1 MVTELH
7 IKEVPQ
13 KQLGI
18 NPKKFIL
25 WLFMVSIIMVFAALT
40 SGFIVRQA
48 EGNWIIYELPSQLWI
63 STVILF
69 VSSLTAHWGLK
80 SAKKNNSLQ
89 TKLGLWLTLGLGLVF
104 LSTQLWV
111 WEILVQHDV
120 YLVGNPGGS
129 FLYVLMGVHAF
140 HLISGLIYLMIM
152 LVKSYRAKE
161 VAISEI
167 QFQLSLSTTYWHF
180 LGGLWIYLYVFLIIY
195 H

>member
-7 IKEVPQ
+7 IKEVPE

-25 WLFMVSIIMVFAALT
+25 WLFMVSIVMVFAALT

-63 STVILF
+63 STVILV
-69 VSSLTAHWGLK
+69 VSSLTAHWALK
-80 SAKKNNSLQ
+80 AAQNNNGLQ
-89 TKLGLWLTLGLGLVF
+89 TKLGLWVTLGLGLVF

-129 FLYVLMGVHAF
+129 FLYVLMGVHAS
-140 HLISGLIYLMIM
+140 HLVSGLIYLIIM
-152 LVKSYRAKE
+152 LVKSYRANE
-161 VAISEI
+161 VSEI
-167 QFQLSLSTTYWHF
+167 QFKLSLSTTYWHF
-180 LGGLWIYLYVFLIIY
+180 LGGLWVYLYVFLIIY

>member
-1 MVTELH
+1 MVTELN
-7 IKEVPQ
+7 IKEIPK
-13 KQLGI
+13 KQLAI

-25 WLFMVSIIMVFAALT
+25 WMFMVSIVMVFAALT

-63 STVILF
+63 STIILI
-69 VSSLTAHWGLK
+69 VSSATAQWALNR
-80 SAKKNNSLQ
+80 SKKGEALQ
-89 TKLGLWLTLGLGLVF
+89 TRMGLVLTLVLGLVF
-104 LSTQLWV
+104 LSTQVWV
-111 WEILVQHDV
+111 WDILVQHDV

-140 HLISGLIYLMIM
+140 HLISGLIYLIIM
-152 LVKSYRAKE
+152 LVRSYRVE
-161 VAISEI
+161 DISEMH
-167 QFQLSLSTTYWHF
+167 FQLGLSTTYWHF

>member
-25 WLFMVSIIMVFAALT
+25 WLFMVSIVMVFAALT

-63 STVILF
+63 STVILV
-69 VSSLTAHWGLK
+69 VSSLTAHWALK
-80 SAKKNNSLQ
+80 SAQKSNSLQ
-89 TKLGLWLTLGLGLVF
+89 TKLGLWVTFGLGLVF
-104 LSTQLWV
+104 LSTQVWV

-152 LVKSYRAKE
+152 LVKSYRANE
-161 VAISEI
+161 VSEI

>member
-1 MVTELH
+1 MVTGLN

-48 EGNWIIYELPSQLWI
+48 EGNWIIYELPSQLWV
-63 STVILF
+63 STIILLI
-69 VSSLTAHWGLK
+69 SSLTAHWALK
-80 SAKKNNSLQ
+80 SAQNSNLLQ
-89 TKLGLWLTLGLGLVF
+89 TRIGLVFTLGLGLVF
-104 LSTQLWV
+104 LATQLWV
-111 WEILVQHDV
+111 WKILVQHDV

-140 HLISGLIYLMIM
+140 HLVSGLIYLMIM
-152 LVKSYRAKE
+152 LVRSYLTNE
-161 VAISEI
+161 VSEI

-180 LGGLWIYLYVFLIIY
+180 LDGLWIYLYVFLIIY

>member
-1 MVTELH
+1 MVTELN
-7 IKEVPQ
+7 IKEIPK
-13 KQLGI
+13 KQLAI

-25 WLFMVSIIMVFAALT
+25 WMFMVSIVMVFAALT

-63 STVILF
+63 STIILI
-69 VSSLTAHWGLK
+69 VSSATAQWALNR
-80 SAKKNNSLQ
+80 SKKGEALQ
-89 TKLGLWLTLGLGLVF
+89 TRMGLVLTLVLGLIF
-104 LSTQLWV
+104 LSTQVWV
-111 WEILVQHDV
+111 WDILVQHDV

-140 HLISGLIYLMIM
+140 HLISGLIYLIIM
-152 LVKSYRAKE
+152 LVRSYRVE
-161 VAISEI
+161 DISEMH
-167 QFQLSLSTTYWHF
+167 FQLGLSTTYWHF

>member
-1 MVTELH
+1 MVTELN

-48 EGNWIIYELPSQLWI
+48 EGNWIIYELPSQLWV
-63 STVILF
+63 STVILLI
-69 VSSLTAHWGLK
+69 SSLTAHWALK
-80 SAKKNNSLQ
+80 SAQNNNGLQ
-89 TKLGLWLTLGLGLVF
+89 TKLGLWITLGLGLVF

-152 LVKSYRAKE
+152 LVRSYRTNE
-161 VAISEI
+161 VSEI

-180 LGGLWIYLYVFLIIY
+180 LDGLWIYLYVFLIIY

>member
-1 MVTELH
+1 MVTELN

-25 WLFMVSIIMVFAALT
+25 WLFMVSIVMVFAALT

-48 EGNWIIYELPSQLWI
+48 EGNWIIYELPSELWI
-63 STVILF
+63 STAILF
-69 VSSLTAHWGLK
+69 VSSLTAHWSLK
-80 SAKKNNSLQ
+80 SAQKNNSLQ
-89 TKLGLWLTLGLGLVF
+89 TKLGLWVTLGLGLVF
-104 LSTQLWV
+104 LSTQVWV
-111 WEILVQHDV
+111 WDILVQHDV

-140 HLISGLIYLMIM
+140 HLISGLVYLIIM
-152 LVKSYRAKE
+152 LVKSYMANE
-161 VAISEI
+161 ASEI
-167 QFQLSLSTTYWHF
+167 QFQLGLSTTYWHF
-180 LGGLWIYLYVFLIIY
+180 LDGLWIYLYVFLILY

>member
-1 MVTELH
+1 MVTELQ

-13 KQLGI
+13 KQLSI

-25 WLFMVSIIMVFAALT
+25 WLFMVSIVMVFAALT

-63 STVILF
+63 STAILF
-69 VSSLTAHWGLK
+69 VSSLTAHWALK
-80 SAKKNNSLQ
+80 SAQKNNSLQ
-89 TKLGLWLTLGLGLVF
+89 TKLGLWVTLGLGLVF
-104 LSTQLWV
+104 LSTQVWV
-111 WEILVQHDV
+111 WDILVQHDV

-140 HLISGLIYLMIM
+140 HLVSGLVYLIIM
-152 LVKSYRAKE
+152 LVRSYIAKE
-161 VAISEI
+161 ASEI
-167 QFQLSLSTTYWHF
+167 QFQLGLSTTYWHF
-180 LGGLWIYLYVFLIIY
+180 LDGLWIYLYVFLILY